1 MIKQLGGK
9 FIDTTSFVEGATHVI
24 AGYPNTGE
32 KYMGGLMTGK
42 WLLRPEYIQDSHTSG
57 RWLGEMDY
65 EWSSQHL
72 SNRFVI
78 LTRLG
83 EKERGE
89 REGDWRGRE
98 IDKKLEREGRERLG
112 REKEREKREKFGR

>member
-1 MIKQLGGK
+1 MIKQLGGR

-57 RWLGEMDY
+57 RWLAETEY
-65 EWSSQHL
+65 EWSSRHL
-72 SNRFVI
+72 SNRYVI
-78 LTRLG
+78 PQG
-83 EKERGE
+83 
-89 REGDWRGRE
+89 WRKRA
-98 IDKKLEREGRERLG
+98 
-112 REKEREKREKFGR
+112 EKREMERDSEGDKHC